1 MAIRKIA
8 ISVPED
14 VLRDVDRLAKKSK
27 TTRSA
32 LISKVLK
39 EVSRASTEAGF
50 LARINEVF
58 MDEKMLANRQSLS
71 PAEDTNSFSQYL
83 SFRFYKENLDNF
95 KDRTKDSIN
104 NFLKTVSEIE
114 DEFLNT
120 LKAQRI
126 KNWEMH
132 DLGLEKDATMYM
144 EENY

>member
-1 MAIRKIA
+1 
-8 ISVPED
+8 
-14 VLRDVDRLAKKSK
+14 
-27 TTRSA
+27 
-32 LISKVLK
+32 
-39 EVSRASTEAGF
+39 
-50 LARINEVF
+50 
-58 MDEKMLANRQSLS
+58 MDEKTLANRQSLS

-120 LKAQRI
+120 LKSQRT
-126 KNWEMH
+126 KNWEMR
-132 DLGLEKDATMYM
+132 DLGFENEATMYM

>member
-1 MAIRKIA
+1 
-8 ISVPED
+8 
-14 VLRDVDRLAKKSK
+14 
-27 TTRSA
+27 
-32 LISKVLK
+32 
-39 EVSRASTEAGF
+39 
-50 LARINEVF
+50 
-58 MDEKMLANRQSLS
+58 MDEKTLANRQSLS

-120 LKAQRI
+120 LKIQRM
-126 KNWEMH
+126 KNWEMR
-132 DLGLEKDATMYM
+132 DVGFENEAGIYM